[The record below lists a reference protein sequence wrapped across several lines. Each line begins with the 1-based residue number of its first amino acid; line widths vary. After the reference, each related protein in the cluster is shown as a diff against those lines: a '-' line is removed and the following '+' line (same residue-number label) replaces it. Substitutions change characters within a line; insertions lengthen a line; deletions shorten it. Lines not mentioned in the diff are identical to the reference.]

1 MNIEYTRQEL
11 TEDFFD
17 DLDAI
22 FIEFLACDNTDYVY
36 EMLLPDIA
44 EGVENPEREYGKDWK
59 RDNELHIGEMEFRER
74 ELKKL
79 RKEKDLEKFLRALS
93 HVSNSMSSLIDLEEM
108 EYELKT
114 ELAKRLFYAGEVN
127 EI

>member
-1 MNIEYTRQEL
+1 MNNEYNRKEL

-22 FIEFLACDNTDYVY
+22 FIEFLACDNTNYVY

-44 EGVENPEREYGKDWK
+44 EGVKNPEKEYGKEWK
-59 RDNELHIGEMEFRER
+59 RDNELHIGEMEYRER

-79 RKEKDLEKFLRALS
+79 RKDKDLEKFLDALS
-93 HVSNSMSSLIDLEEM
+93 HIRNSMSSLIDLEEM

-114 ELAKRLFYAGEVN
+114 DLAKRLFYADE
-127 EI
+127 